1 MRRLL
6 RRRDWIGQLA
16 ALAAGPGGVPA
27 SRADPEAV
35 LVLGMSAPFHGPN
48 GAYGLEMKEAISAC
62 FAQVNAAGGVHGRRL
77 VLVALDD
84 GYAPQQAA
92 ANTRALLQD
101 HQVFALVAYCGDE
114 SLAAAAQVYGP
125 ARVPLVG
132 AMSGAQSLRRPVH
145 GQTFHLRAS
154 HADETAAIVRQ
165 MVTIGVTRVAVLLQD
180 DSFGRSGLDGV
191 VAGLKR
197 HRLEPVA
204 VAAVER
210 GSLDM
215 QAAAQRIARAE
226 PQAVLLVVP
235 YKPAAAFIGLMRAA
249 GQRPR
254 YLAVSTV
261 GTDQLISLMGE
272 GARGIGVS
280 QVVPSPWN
288 DTVPAVREYQRLLPQ
303 ADASACSY
311 SGLEGYLN
319 AKLVVDALR
328 RSGKDPS
335 REKFVRALEE
345 MRGHDLGGFR
355 VSYSPTDH
363 GGSSFV
369 ELTVIGEGGRVRR

>member
-1 MRRLL
+1 MRRREWLARVAAL
-6 RRRDWIGQLA
+6 GAWPLA
-16 ALAAGPGGVPA
+16 ARAQPGVTDA
-27 SRADPEAV
+27 IA
-35 LVLGMSAPFHGPN
+35 LGMSAPFHGPN
-48 GAYGLEMKEAISAC
+48 GAWGLEMKEAISAC
-62 FAQVNAAGGVHGRRL
+62 FEQVNAGGGVHGRPL
-77 VLVALDD
+77 KLVALDD

-92 ANTRALLQD
+92 ANTRTLLQD
-101 HQVFALVAYCGDE
+101 HQVFALLGYCGDE
-114 SLAAAAQVYGP
+114 SVAAAAQVYGP

-132 AMSGAQSLRRPVH
+132 AMSGAQALRRPVQR
-145 GQTFHLRAS
+145 QTFHLRAS

-180 DSFGRSGLDGV
+180 DSFGQSGLDGV

-197 HRLEPVA
+197 HQLAPVA
-204 VAAVER
+204 VAAVAR
-210 GSLDM
+210 GSLDL
-215 QAAAQRIARAE
+215 AAAAERIAQSE
-226 PQAVLLVVP
+226 PQAVVLVVP

-280 QVVPSPWN
+280 QVMPSPWN

-303 ADASACSY
+303 ADASAYSY

-328 RSGKDPS
+328 RAGKDPS
-335 REKFVRALEE
+335 RERFVRALEE
-345 MRGHDLGGFR
+345 MKGHDLGGFR